1 MATVKPG
8 VLTPADLASVAAIDA
23 ATASRAQIQESAQA
37 VHAAR
42 DAMRSVEAVEDVPGG
57 FVRPTRVA
65 VQSRTLDLRTVQDIT
80 YVHPVTHRAWG
91 AEAGRS
97 EYAVEELRRG

>member
-8 VLTPADLASVAAIDA
+8 VLTPADLASVAAIES

-42 DAMRSVEAVEDVPGG
+42 DAMHTVEAVEDVPGG

-97 EYAVEELRRG
+97 EYAVEGV